1 MPLIF
6 EKNAKPQIRAPRRA
20 ARRSLAMLCVF
31 IGIAGCILPI
41 IPGLP
46 FFVVAARLL
55 GPRDRLLRRAI
66 VCGEQ
71 ILRRLR
77 HARQPRLR
85 RLGLQLAPHWRT
97 FTRLMLGSR

>member
-1 MPLIF
+1 
-6 EKNAKPQIRAPRRA
+6 
-20 ARRSLAMLCVF
+20 MLCIF

-66 VCGEQ
+66 MLGERS
-71 ILRRLR
+71 LRRLR
-77 HARQPRLR
+77 RARQPLLR
-85 RLGLQLAPHWRT
+85 SLGLRLVRHWRVL
-97 FTRLMLGSR
+97 TRLMLGSR